1 MYKDIVTVF
10 NRKIDDSGDYW
21 YPTVLHNVHVNTDRA
36 AILAKYG
43 ESAQDT
49 AMINI
54 RYHLRDNE
62 KMVGEKVWLPP
73 KEWARQEDAAE
84 YITFKSGDVF
94 DFIYVGEWTD
104 ESPIN
109 NRDYS
114 DVGGFYNLMNKEH
127 DFVFAISSV
136 GGPYTVIPHFEIL
149 CR

>member
-1 MYKDIVTVF
+1 M
-10 NRKIDDSGDYW
+10 SGENAKSASSAESTSKADEKAGSFHIEM
-21 YPTVLHNVHVNTDRA
+21 LIA
-36 AILAKYG
+36 AKYG

-54 RYHLRDNE
+54 RYHLRDND

-94 DFIYVGEWTD
+94 DFIYVGEWAD
-104 ESPIN
+104 DGPIN

-114 DVGGFYNLMNKEH
+114 DVGGFYNFMNKEH